1 MDTCFTKPKSFLGE
15 FMKKLKL
22 IFNANG
28 ATLMESIISILIFT
42 VLIAAVIMMISLSL
56 RISNNSFQSA
66 SEMQT
71 SANQIL
77 MGEGDAKSSE
87 IIINFKR
94 IIYGGAG
101 EEIISSIN
109 IPIDV
114 FISDEYNFFA
124 FEPSR

>member
-1 MDTCFTKPKSFLGE
+1 
-15 FMKKLKL
+15 MKKLKL